1 MHMQCGLIMQVF
13 TFAIFL
19 ICRSH
24 FASELA
30 SNFVVRFIA
39 GGQELKDETSSL
51 RSHRIS
57 FSGAVLHCL
66 VTPARAA
73 TLQADDRQNVGFQFD
88 IGLLMFPLFGT
99 LLVAL
104 WYARV
109 VYRGYFNGTST
120 FSLLAI
126 SFLYVVAL
134 LASLRGGGQSDQH
147 PHIE

>member
-1 MHMQCGLIMQVF
+1 MYIC
-13 TFAIFL
+13 AWFL
-19 ICRSH
+19 HLCFRSH

-30 SNFVVRFIA
+30 SNLVVRFIA
-39 GGQELKDETSSL
+39 GGQELKDETYTL
-51 RSHRIS
+51 RSHRIA

-66 VTPARAA
+66 VTPGRA
-73 TLQADDRQNVGFQFD
+73 TVSPADDQQNIGYQFD
-88 IGLLMFPLFGT
+88 VSILMFPLFGT
-99 LLVAL
+99 LLAAL

-134 LASLRGGGQSDQH
+134 LASLRGGGQADRH
-147 PHIE
+147 PHVE